1 MKVEVDKTLGQ
12 HEYTDLPR
20 QTIPNDYVT
29 SATIPTPQ
37 HERTGGE
44 ENEYAEIDLSFNSD
58 PSANSNHKAQF
69 SNALYDIL
77 EKNKATG
84 NYEKLAE
91 DDA

>member
-1 MKVEVDKTLGQ
+1 MKAEVDKTLGE

-29 SATIPTPQ
+29 NAAITSPQ
-37 HERTGGE
+37 HERNGGE
-44 ENEYAEIDLSFNSD
+44 ENEYAEIDLHFNSAASGD
-58 PSANSNHKAQF
+58 SNHKAQF

-77 EKNKATG
+77 EKNKTTG